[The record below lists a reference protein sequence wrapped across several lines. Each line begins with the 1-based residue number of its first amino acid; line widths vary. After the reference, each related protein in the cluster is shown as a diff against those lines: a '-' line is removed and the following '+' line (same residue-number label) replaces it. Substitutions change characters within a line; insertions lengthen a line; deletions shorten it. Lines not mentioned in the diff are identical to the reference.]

1 MKNWRPYLIGAL
13 AGGALVLLGL
23 TGLKQLP
30 LPVTASVTPADAD
43 FSPLWEAWRTINQ
56 NYQPSDP
63 KAEPVNPEKRVWGAV
78 RGLVDS
84 LGDPYS
90 VFMTPEE
97 NKSFSEE
104 IGGHFGGIGIEIGVR
119 DRALTIISALPNT
132 PARAA
137 GLRSG
142 DKLIEVDGQ
151 AVGETGLYEAIELIR
166 GEVGSPVKLTISRK
180 GSDKPLTVSLKR
192 AVIEVPT
199 IETKT
204 ESGAFII
211 RLYNFGATSPEL
223 FKNALREFIL
233 SGQSKLVI
241 DLRGNPGGFLEAAV
255 DMASWFLPAGTPVV
269 SEESENDA
277 NNQVYRSR
285 GYNVF
290 NDDLKLVILVD
301 SGSAS
306 AAEILAGALAD
317 NHRAILVG
325 EKTFGKGSV
334 QELLP
339 LSGGGALKLTIARWL
354 TPNGTSISKTGI
366 TPNLEVK
373 FTPEDAA
380 AGRDP
385 QLAKAL
391 AL

>member
-1 MKNWRPYLIGAL
+1 LIL
-13 AGGALVLLGL
+13 R
-23 TGLKQLP
+23 TGVHL
-30 LPVTASVTPADAD
+30 
-43 FSPLWEAWRTINQ
+43 
-56 NYQPSDP
+56 
-63 KAEPVNPEKRVWGAV
+63 
-78 RGLVDS
+78 
-84 LGDPYS
+84 
-90 VFMTPEE
+90 
-97 NKSFSEE
+97 
-104 IGGHFGGIGIEIGVR
+104 
-119 DRALTIISALPNT
+119 
-132 PARAA
+132 
-137 GLRSG
+137 
-142 DKLIEVDGQ
+142 
-151 AVGETGLYEAIELIR
+151 
-166 GEVGSPVKLTISRK
+166 
-180 GSDKPLTVSLKR
+180 
-192 AVIEVPT
+192 
-199 IETKT
+199 
-204 ESGAFII
+204 
-211 RLYNFGATSPEL
+211 
-223 FKNALREFIL
+223 
-233 SGQSKLVI
+233 
-241 DLRGNPGGFLEAAV
+241 
-255 DMASWFLPAGTPVV
+255 VV